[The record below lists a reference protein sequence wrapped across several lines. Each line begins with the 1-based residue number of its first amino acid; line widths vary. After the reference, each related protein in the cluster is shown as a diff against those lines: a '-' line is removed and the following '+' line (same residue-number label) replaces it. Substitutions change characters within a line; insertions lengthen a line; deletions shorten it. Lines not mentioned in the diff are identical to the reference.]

1 MRRFV
6 WVGVLLS
13 ATAVHAA
20 PKPVGSE
27 LREIRE
33 AIEDSR
39 VRVGGF
45 ELQER
50 ELFDWLEEIHRRLD
64 ALDRDVAAAR
74 SEAARAQAELDRA
87 EERAAT
93 AAIRLEQTRRAMS
106 KRLVA
111 LYKSGEMGPIHV
123 LFSST
128 SPRELMYRVST
139 LRSVLEYDA
148 ELIDRFQRDQDEQRA
163 AQRGAREATQR
174 LSEAL
179 ARLRT
184 RSRELAHE
192 REAKRALLA
201 VVRDDRAQERALL
214 TELEK
219 AARALEETV
228 AALGEKRDRDA
239 SLDGSG
245 FGERRGSLPPPV
257 YGRISQAFGRVVD
270 AEFLTQTFRKGVEFE
285 IRGGESVRVV
295 AFGEVRYS
303 GWFRGYGKIVIV
315 DHGDRYFSVYG
326 HLADLFVEVGAAVRE
341 GDTIASSG
349 ETGSLTGP
357 SLYFEIRHGSEP
369 QDPADW
375 LRDVAEG

>member
-1 MRRFV
+1 MRSFV

-20 PKPVGSE
+20 PIPVGSE
-27 LREIRE
+27 LRELRE
-33 AIEDSR
+33 AIEESR
-39 VRVGGF
+39 ERVGGF
-45 ELQER
+45 ELRER

-64 ALDRDVAAAR
+64 ALNRDVAAAR
-74 SEAARAQAELDRA
+74 AEAARAQAEFDRA

-106 KRLVA
+106 RRLVA

-128 SPRELMYRVST
+128 SPRELISRVST

-163 AQRGAREATQR
+163 AQSGARDATQR
-174 LSEAL
+174 LDEAVS
-179 ARLRT
+179 RLWT

-201 VVRDDRAQERALL
+201 VVRHDRSQERALL

-219 AARALEETV
+219 AARALEETI
-228 AALGEKRDRDA
+228 AALGERRDRPA

-245 FGERRGSLPPPV
+245 FAERRGSLPAPV
-257 YGRISQAFGRVVD
+257 FGEITQAYGRLVD
-270 AEFLTQTFRKGVEFE
+270 AQFLTQTFRKGVEFAVH
-285 IRGGESVRVV
+285 GGESVRVV
-295 AFGEVRYS
+295 ASGEVRYS
-303 GWFRGYGKIVIV
+303 SWFRGYGKIVIV

-326 HLADLFVEVGAAVRE
+326 HLAELFVEVGAAVRE
-341 GDTIASSG
+341 GNTIGSAG

-369 QDPADW
+369 QDPAEW